1 MDVHITNASPE
12 DLAAVLVLLADA
24 SLPQVGVAEHFHN
37 FLVAREGGRV
47 VGAVGLER
55 YGPSALFRSLV
66 VVPEYRGRGL
76 GRSLT
81 ERMLDEA
88 RKAGVK
94 RLFLLTDTAAEFF
107 PKFGFR
113 RIARE
118 EADPEVQDSVEF
130 RTACCQSAVCMRLDL

>member
-1 MDVHITNASPE
+1 MSAAITRARPE
-12 DLAAVLVLLADA
+12 DLDAVLGLLTDA
-24 SLPQVGVAEHFHN
+24 SLPQAGVAEHFHN
-37 FLVAREGGRV
+37 FLVACEGGRL

-66 VVPEYRGRGL
+66 VTPAHQGRGL
-76 GRSLT
+76 GRALT
-81 ERMLDEA
+81 ERMLDDA
-88 RKAGVK
+88 RKTGVK

-130 RTACCQSAVCMRLDL
+130 RTACGQLAVCMRLDL

>member
-1 MDVHITNASPE
+1 MDVHITSASPE

-24 SLPQVGVAEHFHN
+24 SLPQAGVAEHFHN

-66 VVPEYRGRGL
+66 VAPEYRGRGL
-76 GRSLT
+76 GRALT

-88 RKAGVK
+88 RKTGTK
-94 RLFLLTDTAAEFF
+94 RLFLLTETAEEFF
-107 PKFGFR
+107 PKFGFK
-113 RIARE
+113 RIRRE
-118 EADPEVQDSVEF
+118 EADAEVQQSVEF
-130 RTACCQSAVCMRLDL
+130 RTACCQTDVCMRLDL